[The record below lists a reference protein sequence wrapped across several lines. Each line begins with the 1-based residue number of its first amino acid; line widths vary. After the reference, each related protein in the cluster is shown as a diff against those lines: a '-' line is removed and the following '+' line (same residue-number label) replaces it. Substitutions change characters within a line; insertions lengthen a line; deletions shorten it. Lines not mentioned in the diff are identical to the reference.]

1 MLLVN
6 TCSACHKE
14 NSKEAKFCRE
24 CGAPLE
30 QSEPESPKKP
40 LTKKQK
46 IIFGLGAA
54 VGILLFGG
62 YTIGKQVYSYE
73 NQVGEMMKVLA
84 SADASEYVDIMITY
98 DPNFEIT
105 EESIAPYA
113 AYLEKN
119 KSYLN
124 EVIMNLRNNDGGP
137 MREIYVEQNGKK
149 ILFFDNYSLLIYPVY
164 FSVSTNEPY
173 AKIVVNGTDEFT
185 TDENNLSFEVGP
197 YAPGEQVITADVE
210 MNGYEFNNSVM
221 QDLLASAPFSDVYV
235 PLEGVEFAVYTNQDY
250 ADVYL
255 DGKVIGQVENGYG
268 TFGPVSWNAESILE
282 LGIDYDFGTYKSE
295 SHQLRDYNADYVM
308 NFANVFT
315 YENVSRQVFRPL
327 FRTITTLSKNKNSD
341 LALDKLD
348 MAPYLVNGEE
358 NELMTRF
365 TEYIRVFRENEDT
378 SQLDFTFEITDI
390 IQIDNNLYTVKMDMD
405 LTTYYSYKS
414 NRENLKEKL
423 QYEFIIESEH
433 DEPYDGLRFKLKEIT
448 SKVDVGSEA

>member
-1 MLLVN
+1 MN

-24 CGAPLE
+24 CGAPLK

-84 SADASEYVDIMITY
+84 SADASEYADIMITY

-113 AYLEKN
+113 AYLEEN

-137 MREIYVEQNGKK
+137 MREIYVEPNGKK
-149 ILFFDNYSLLIYPVY
+149 LLFFDNYSLLIYPVY

-315 YENVSRQVFRPL
+315 YGNVSRQVFEPL

-423 QYEFIIESEH
+423 QYEFIVESEH